1 MLFRSKQRI
10 VFKQDQI
17 KVAKLVLQKRKE
29 KVKSLR
35 TSVQRAIKLM
45 KFNSYQT
52 PEFQQRK
59 ADTLKALKSTQAQV
73 KYWTDFVG
81 ELATD
86 LEILENM
93 DESKT
98 SQFYY
103 QELIQEA
110 RDQSEKDSLEHVAKC
125 AVAPYFKFFLS

>member
-1 MLFRSKQRI
+1 MSTKQRI
-10 VFKQDQI
+10 VFKKDQI
-17 KVAKLVLQKRKE
+17 KVAKLILQKRKE
-29 KVKSLR
+29 KVDKLR
-35 TSVQRAIKLM
+35 ASVQQAIKLM

-73 KYWTDFVG
+73 KYWTNFVG
-81 ELATD
+81 GLAMD

-93 DESKT
+93 DDFKI

-110 RDQSEKDSLEHVAKC
+110 RDQSEKDGLEHMAKY
-125 AVAPYFKFFLS
+125 AIAPYFKFFLS